1 MTAWGRSAVALVV
14 LVAACVGRS
23 VPLDEPARQAVR
35 TSVDSATR
43 AFAAAERAL
52 DVERTIAHLAPEFF
66 MYNDGVRM
74 GYDSAVAS
82 IRRSLPAFASF
93 APVWTDLEVLVL
105 SHEAALASFTFRDS
119 IVMRTGDVLRL
130 WGPTTLVWERRGRDW
145 LITYADADHYPLA
158 PP

>member
-1 MTAWGRSAVALVV
+1 MAWRRGGVALIA
-14 LVAACVGRS
+14 LALACAGTP
-23 VPLDEPARQAVR
+23 VPANDAERQAVR

-43 AFAAAERAL
+43 ALAAAERAL
-52 DVERTIAHLAPEFF
+52 DIERTIAHLAPEFY
-66 MYNDGVRM
+66 MYNDGVRT

-93 APVWTDLEVLVL
+93 APVWTNLEVLVL
-105 SHEAALASFTFRDS
+105 SREAAVATFTFRDS